1 MARTESEIRVN
12 DHNPL
17 LLMLWKANIDI
28 QFVAESLLALAH
40 YVSGYV
46 TKAEKSSMQEIWQDV
61 SENKSIY
68 GRLWSFG
75 VRSLRS
81 RECGLYDTSD
91 LLLGDHLTEKSTTV
105 HWVDVS
111 MPQKRSCRRR
121 DHKVLEQMSVHNP
134 DTEDIYENNLLDT
147 HYPQRPES
155 LEDVCLC
162 DLVAN
167 YNWQGRDNDGDRKY
181 TKLKKPRL
189 PNNKLFDP
197 QKEGRLFLHSNIALC
212 SLQR

>member
-1 MARTESEIRVN
+1 
-12 DHNPL
+12 
-17 LLMLWKANIDI
+17 
-28 QFVAESLLALAH
+28 
-40 YVSGYV
+40 
-46 TKAEKSSMQEIWQDV
+46 MQEIWQDV

-75 VRSLRS
+75 VQSLRS

-111 MPQKRSCRRR
+111 MPQKRSCRLR
-121 DHKVLEQMSVHNP
+121 DHKVLEQMAVHNP

-155 LEDVCLC
+155 LEDVCVC

-189 PNNKLFDP
+189 PNHKLFDP
-197 QKEGRLFLHSNIALC
+197 QKCTKREEKSKVSKCLVPPPPIMLSFFNS
-212 SLQR
+212 